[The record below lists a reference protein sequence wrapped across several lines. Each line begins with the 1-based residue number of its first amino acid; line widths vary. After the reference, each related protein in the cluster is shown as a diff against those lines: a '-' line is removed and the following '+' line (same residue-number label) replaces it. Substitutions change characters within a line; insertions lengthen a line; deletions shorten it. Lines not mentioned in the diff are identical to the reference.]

1 VPKEEIYQAGSV
13 RYLQFHHL
21 QSAGLLHGFT
31 LRQGGVSRPP
41 YASLN
46 MGLHVG
52 DDEQAVRANRRLA
65 AEALGYPAASVVV
78 GEQVHGTLIA
88 HATPE
93 LAGRGHASMTDA
105 LPGTDGLIC
114 TDPGV
119 VLMAHAADCTILF
132 FFDPVKRCIGLAH
145 AGWRGAVAGMGPL
158 MVEALLKLGCRPQ
171 NIRAALAP
179 TIGPCCYQVGENVI
193 EQVPQEWRAQVIHR
207 AAAAY
212 YFDLPELQ
220 RLQLQAA
227 GIKAEN
233 LIKSDFCTACRPD
246 LFYSYRAAGGQ
257 TGRMAGLIS
266 MKW

>member
-1 VPKEEIYQAGSV
+1 MWTAC
-13 RYLQFHHL
+13 R
-21 QSAGLLHGFT
+21 
-31 LRQGGVSRPP
+31 
-41 YASLN
+41 
-46 MGLHVG
+46 
-52 DDEQAVRANRRLA
+52 DDEQAVRQTADWQPRLC
-65 AEALGYPAASVVV
+65 YPAASVVV

-88 HATPE
+88 RYPE

-114 TDPGV
+114 TAPGV

-246 LFYSYRAAGGQ
+246 LFYSYRAAGKPVG
-257 TGRMAGLIS
+257 
-266 MKW
+266 WPV